1 MYHVTD
7 IIGPLSRE
15 QIFAFREREINRFHN
30 RAYLRI
36 NVFDEPD
43 VAELYEKHRRTHWAH
58 VSVKRAPQIAFT
70 PTEFDGVKDRQVS
83 LKLGRYL
90 TRFMP
95 ELGEARILELVQ
107 QHNAQFDVRA
117 THIAKTPR
125 TISTVYQRGVNS
137 CMAHSQHHYVPDYNP
152 TAVYGA
158 GDVGVFFMWDKSNKR
173 RRITGRVLIHLER
186 KAYGRIYGDDQRME
200 VALAKAGYHPDS
212 GTEFQDARILSDMS
226 FGDEYVCPYFDN
238 GYQLARC
245 SETDQLF
252 MHSGTSAKYKVGCVW
267 DADQTN
273 GLAEDD
279 NHTECYACGER
290 VHYEDTYYA
299 SDDPYCQSCH
309 DENYTYC
316 ENCDE
321 SVINENITNVQVSH
335 VRQNSDGQIVSS
347 TIDANWCEWC
357 ASQNATYCHD
367 CEERHA
373 DDLTV
378 ISDHDD
384 EYRCPTCHEDHEET
398 IQDQQQQSEEET
410 DETTIE
416 QYACV

>member
-1 MYHVTD
+1 MYHVND

-15 QIFAFREREINRFHN
+15 QIFDFREREINRFHN

-43 VAELYEKHRRTHWAH
+43 VADLYEKHRRTHWAH

-107 QHNAQFDVRA
+107 QHNAQFDIRA

-137 CMAHSQHHYVPDYNP
+137 CMSHSHYHYLTDYNP

-158 GDVGVFFMWDKSNKR
+158 GDIGVFFMWDKSNKR

-186 KAYGRIYGDDQRME
+186 MAYGRIYGDDQRME
-200 VALAKAGYHPDS
+200 VALAKAGYHPDE
-212 GTEFQDARILSDMS
+212 GDEFQDARIIDVKHD
-226 FGDEYVCPYFDN
+226 GIQVCPYFDN
-238 GYQLARC
+238 GYQLAKC
-245 SETDQLF
+245 YETGQLF
-252 MHSGTSAKYKVGCVW
+252 MTTGSNSSDKYTVSEMW

-273 GLAEDD
+273 GLAEE
-279 NHTECYACGER
+279 NGMESCYECGGD
-290 VHYEDTYYA
+290 VHADELYYA
-299 SDDPYCQSCH
+299 YDDV
-309 DENYTYC
+309 YC
-316 ENCDE
+316 ESCYNDRFTSCE
-321 SVINENITNVQVSH
+321 SCSDPTEHRNTLEVHRS
-335 VRQNSDGQIVSS
+335 RPASDGSS
-347 TIDANWCEWC
+347 APIHWTEWWCYNC
-357 ASQNATYCHD
+357 AEGEAVHCSDCNECHQ
-367 CEERHA
+367 
-373 DDLTV
+373 DDS
-378 ISDHDD
+378 IQHSDHDD
-384 EYRCPTCHEDHEET
+384 EVRCNSCHETHENQIAE
-398 IQDQQQQSEEET
+398 QQQSEEET
-410 DETTIE
+410 DGTPIE
-416 QYACV
+416 EYACV